1 MMKSHFVIKNINQN
15 DFYFW
20 YNIFFPPAYRKGSTK
35 RGTKTEK
42 AEDELLLQ
50 EELEDT
56 SNKLTYLTTT
66 PSCITLS

>member
-1 MMKSHFVIKNINQN
+1 MKDTDGKYDPSRNFSTMLICLL
-15 DFYFW
+15 
-20 YNIFFPPAYRKGSTK
+20 RGKGSTK
-35 RGTKTEK
+35 RGSRTEK

-66 PSCITLS
+66 PSCI